1 MGCVKIFC
9 GGRAVASHSGDLG
22 IKRCS
27 NELTEVARG
36 DFALEVTMSVAPGC
50 GARRRRPW
58 RCLHGTGCNH
68 LWSAGGKKPES
79 PQLNGP
85 FHFGVSAKGPTD
97 IGRKC
102 RRLSTH
108 PLEALVLAT
117 SPKNAKPKI
126 SWKHLVAP
134 SSHETH
140 PSSI

>member
-27 NELTEVARG
+27 NELTEAAHG
-36 DFALEVTMSVAPGC
+36 EFALEVTMSVARAVAPKNNPVALP
-50 GARRRRPW
+50 ARHRLQSSLECWRQTAREPPTQRAIPHRR
-58 RCLHGTGCNH
+58 LHR
-68 LWSAGGKKPES
+68 
-79 PQLNGP
+79 
-85 FHFGVSAKGPTD
+85 GPTD

-102 RRLSTH
+102 
-108 PLEALVLAT
+108 PLEALVFAN
-117 SPKNAKPKI
+117 SPKNAKPNL

-140 PSSI
+140 PSSN